1 MKLNNLLRMLQSSI
15 IIASDTESPS
25 ADGGTE
31 EFTSVDKMKKP
42 KLENISELVDE
53 SRDARVPPL
62 ILLDISPEKVEQSP
76 KKRKVLHLS
85 EGSSSSPNNNNVI
98 DSSVLESTVDTSSD
112 VTNSLHL
119 STPESKCDE
128 CPSAF
133 STNQERLLHDLALK
147 NISVE
152 KSNKSGE
159 RVIDC
164 NKFGCEKKNDGGQ
177 VTYRKFGRGS
187 GFTQEQISVL
197 RSNYSVNKNPSRE
210 DMMKI
215 AEAVGHPYNKVAK
228 WFNHTRGKDKSQGT
242 GKLSSLRKCPDC
254 DEIISKF
261 NGRHKLTCA
270 GRKDLRKE
278 EHEVKNDD
286 VVVKM
291 RQEKVS
297 KGQGDMSNLDN
308 QPGEDVASQS
318 ELNDSYSS
326 LRALLDPDPDSDL
339 MNLTWT

>member
-1 MKLNNLLRMLQSSI
+1 MKSI
-15 IIASDTESPS
+15 FQPVYSKLKGIDVHEFVCSI
-25 ADGGTE
+25 DGIN
-31 EFTSVDKMKKP
+31 VQP
-42 KLENISELVDE
+42 NISRMPTGEKDWPHCDQTE
-53 SRDARVPPL
+53 RA
-62 ILLDISPEKVEQSP
+62 DIF
-76 KKRKVLHLS
+76 
-85 EGSSSSPNNNNVI
+85 
-98 DSSVLESTVDTSSD
+98 
-112 VTNSLHL
+112 
-119 STPESKCDE
+119 KCV
-128 CPSAF
+128 
-133 STNQERLLHDLALK
+133 Q
-147 NISVE
+147 
-152 KSNKSGE
+152 
-159 RVIDC
+159 
-164 NKFGCEKKNDGGQ
+164 GQ
-177 VTYRKFGRGS
+177 V
-187 GFTQEQISVL
+187 VL
-197 RSNYSVNKNPSRE
+197 TNTNASFRATPKSHKHFV

-270 GRKDLRKE
+270 GRKDFRKE

-318 ELNDSYSS
+318 ELDDSYSS

>member
-1 MKLNNLLRMLQSSI
+1 MK
-15 IIASDTESPS
+15 IASETSFVDQSGSGGSSGSCGKEMITDTESS
-25 ADGGTE
+25 TAEGDTG
-31 EFTSVDKMKKP
+31 EFTRLNQMKEP
-42 KLENISELVDE
+42 KKENILELVDKCQ
-53 SRDARVPPL
+53 DARVPPL
-62 ILLDISPEKVEQSP
+62 ILFLSQEKADQSP
-76 KKRKVLHLS
+76 KQRKVLHLPP
-85 EGSSSSPNNNNVI
+85 SSPNNNNDI
-98 DSSVLESTVDTSSD
+98 DSLVLESTGNTSSD
-112 VTNSLHL
+112 VVNSLHL
-119 STPESKCDE
+119 SSPEFKCDG

-164 NKFGCEKKNDGGQ
+164 NKSGCEKKNDGGQ

-261 NGRHKLTCA
+261 NSRHEFICA
-270 GRKDLRKE
+270 GHKDLREE
-278 EHEVKNDD
+278 EHQVKNEE
-286 VVVKM
+286 VVVEM

-297 KGQGDMSNLDN
+297 KGQG
-308 QPGEDVASQS
+308 EDVTSQS
-318 ELNDSYSS
+318 ELDDSCSD
-326 LRALLDPDPDSDL
+326 LKALLEDSDPDSE
-339 MNLTWT
+339 